1 MIARITLTT
10 VAAALLGMQTIPPS
24 PATAQPRSPG
34 PAAVLTAGGGVSLDQ
49 AAARIKRQ
57 TGGRILAATTVTRG
71 GRRIHRIKVL
81 LPSGE
86 VRIYQVKAS
95 GG

>member
-1 MIARITLTT
+1 MIARITFTAI
-10 VAAALLGMQTIPPS
+10 AAALLGMQAALPS
-24 PATAQPRSPG
+24 PATAQPRSAI

-57 TGGRILAATTVTRG
+57 TGGRILAATTVTKG

-86 VRIYQVKAS
+86 VRIYQVNAS